1 MKKNLMLLFGIMMFF
16 VFVSEVEATTLRDLY
31 NDLNKLESNYSAAKQ
46 KANMSK
52 AELNKVKA
60 SIASTEAEIKRTQNE
75 ITKAENDIKKSE
87 EEIAKKK
94 EETNQMLLYLQ
105 VMNSNGDSM
114 LEYVFDAENYTD
126 FIYRY
131 AVVSQMSD
139 YNQGLISELN
149 TLIDNLNK
157 KKKELAVNQANLAKQ
172 KQDLQAKYMTVQVQL
187 KDAQDSGLSIAEQIS
202 EKRKLINHYKNLGC
216 SMDQNIKSC
225 NNVAAVTGWSYPIGS
240 FYQSSSYGENRGSYA
255 HWAVDLAAP
264 EGSTVRAV
272 ANGEVVSARV
282 PDSGCGGMI
291 VQIRHTYNG
300 TYYLSLY
307 MHLLST
313 NVGVGT
319 KVSGGQVIGYSGGG
333 PLEIAKWGDGC
344 TGGAHLHFSMA
355 TASSVY
361 DLIGTSSQRG
371 SAFDPVRFFPAMK
384 GEGARFNY

>member
-1 MKKNLMLLFGIMMFF
+1 MKRKIFLFF
-16 VFVSEVEATTLRDLY
+16 VVTFFISVLNVNAVTLRQLY
-31 NDLNKLESNYSAAKQ
+31 NDLDKLESNYSAAKK
-46 KANMSK
+46 KASMSQ
-52 AELNKVKA
+52 AELNKLRA
-60 SIASTEAEIKRTQNE
+60 SIANTEAEIKNTQNE
-75 ITKAENDIKKSE
+75 IIKAENEIKKSE

-105 VMNSNGDSM
+105 IMNSNGDSM
-114 LEYVFDAENYTD
+114 LEYVFEADNYTD

-131 AVVSQMSD
+131 SVVSQLSD
-139 YNQGLISELN
+139 YNQGLINELN
-149 TLIDNLNK
+149 VLIDNLNK
-157 KKKELAVNQANLAKQ
+157 KKKDLAINQANLSKQ
-172 KQDLQAKYMTVQVQL
+172 KQDLQAKYMAVQIQL

-202 EKRKLINHYKNLGC
+202 EKRKLINHYKSIGC
-216 SMDQNIKSC
+216 SMDQDVKSC
-225 NNVAAVTGWSYPIGS
+225 NSVAAVTGWTYPLNS
-240 FYQSSSYGENRGSYA
+240 FYQSSSYGERRGSVS
-255 HWAVDLAAP
+255 HWAVDLATP
-264 EGSTVRAV
+264 EGSAVKAV

-282 PDSGCGGMI
+282 PGNGCGGMI

-333 PLEIAKWGDGC
+333 PREIAKWGDGC
-344 TGGAHLHFSMA
+344 TTGAHLHFSMA

-361 DLIGTSSQRG
+361 DLIGSSSQRG
-371 SAFDPVRFFPAMK
+371 STFDPVRFFPAMR